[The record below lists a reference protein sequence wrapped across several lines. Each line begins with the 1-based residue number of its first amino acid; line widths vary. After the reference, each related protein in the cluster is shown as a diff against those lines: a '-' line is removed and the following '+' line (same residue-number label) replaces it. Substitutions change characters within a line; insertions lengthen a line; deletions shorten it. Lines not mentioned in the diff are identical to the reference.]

1 MFRLIASSAL
11 GLSLLNPTA
20 ASAAERTVTLAVKNM
35 YCATCPYT
43 VRKSLEAVPGVT
55 KVMVSYPDKTAVVT
69 YDDAKTELKAL
80 TSATTNAGYPSAP
93 KR

>member
-1 MFRLIASSAL
+1 VVLASSPIL
-11 GLSLLNPTA
+11 
-20 ASAAERTVTLAVKNM
+20 AAERTITLAIKNM

-55 KVMVSYPDKTAVVT
+55 KVVVSYRDKTAIVT

-80 TSATTNAGYPSAP
+80 TSATANAGYPSAP